1 MNISNGYD
9 TLIVVHNQIL
19 ILHILSLISLTSYS
33 SSYSYSH
40 YSSMANLLFMLI
52 NTAVLAVGIIVVGD

>member
-33 SSYSYSH
+33 YSYSH

-52 NTAVLAVGIIVVGD
+52 TTAVLVVGIT

>member
-33 SSYSYSH
+33 YSSYSH

-52 NTAVLAVGIIVVGD
+52 TTAVLVVGIIEVGD